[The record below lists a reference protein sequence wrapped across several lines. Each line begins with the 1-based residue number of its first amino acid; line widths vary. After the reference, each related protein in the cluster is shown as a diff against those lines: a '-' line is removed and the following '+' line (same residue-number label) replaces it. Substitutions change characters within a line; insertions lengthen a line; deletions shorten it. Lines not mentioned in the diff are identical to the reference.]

1 MATERE
7 RPRPSDT
14 ALVHAAEELAEA
26 FRVAATRSAEI
37 DDRIAAVKAML
48 AAGESVAGLVRRG
61 ERPTLLEATNETLE
75 ALLTAGT
82 RLRRLTAQALYADGL
97 TMDQIAS
104 TLGVTRQRV
113 SKLLSADPEPPGP
126 LWRRHQRG

>member
-7 RPRPSDT
+7 RPRPT
-14 ALVHAAEELAEA
+14 EEELFHAADELAAA
-26 FRVAATRSAEI
+26 FRVAAIRSAEI
-37 DDRIAAVKAML
+37 DARIEAVKAML
-48 AAGESVAGLVRRG
+48 ASGESIGGLVRRG

-82 RLRRLTAQALYADGL
+82 RMRRLTAQALYADGL
-97 TMDQIAS
+97 TMDEIAA

-126 LWRRHQRG
+126 LWKRHQQG